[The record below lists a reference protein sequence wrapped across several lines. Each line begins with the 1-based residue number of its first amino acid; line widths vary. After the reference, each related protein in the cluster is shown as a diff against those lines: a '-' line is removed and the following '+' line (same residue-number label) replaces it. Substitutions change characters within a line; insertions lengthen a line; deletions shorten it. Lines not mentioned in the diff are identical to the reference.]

1 MGRFNKRL
9 AMLCWLTTLGVVS
22 SAGCGSDVQLE
33 ESAVI
38 ACTDDAQCPDRWVCV
53 DSTQLCSPI
62 EIAEVIP
69 ETAPVT
75 AIEDFDVTRRYL
87 RTVDFDLELI
97 DVNGSVEEPEEI
109 VLEFEYIID
118 QLGSGSAPREPE
130 WWPGTIVYE
139 EPWMVESATPQT
151 EEIVWNLVA
160 DFDAPNRDPD
170 FESVFV
176 DTSGEETL
184 DRVAIFI
191 PSMRLRARAVDR
203 SGQRS
208 AWVETPPFSLGNQV
222 PVVHGLRVVD
232 ENPSGLVPIEIE
244 LSDSSRDDVDLDV
257 FFRALP
263 EVGFRRAEI
272 VSGQQEDVVT
282 STEKRA
288 YVLVWDSTAV
298 SRADSS
304 LGQGIGDQRAE
315 VELRIRATDNP
326 IDDEVH
332 HSPWSELTITV
343 DNE

>member
-1 MGRFNKRL
+1 MGRFNTRL
-9 AMLCWLTTLGVVS
+9 AKLCWLATIGVVS
-22 SAGCGSDVQLE
+22 SAGCGSDVQVE

-87 RTVDFDLELI
+87 RSVDFDLELI
-97 DVNGSVEEPEEI
+97 DVNGSTEDPEEI

-118 QLGSGSAPREPE
+118 EVRSSSTPREPE
-130 WWPGTIVYE
+130 WWPGTIIYE

-151 EEIVWNLVA
+151 EEITWNLLA
-160 DFDAPNRDPD
+160 DFDAPDRDPD
-170 FESVFV
+170 FESVLV

-191 PSMRLRARAVDR
+191 PSMRLRTRAVDR
-203 SGQRS
+203 TGQRS

-222 PVVHGLRVVD
+222 PVVHGVRVVG
-232 ENPSGLVPIEIE
+232 ENPSGPVPIEIE
-244 LSDSSRDDVDLDV
+244 LSDSSRDEVSIDV
-257 FFRALP
+257 FFRILP

-272 VSGQQEDVVT
+272 ISGEREKVVT
-282 STEKRA
+282 STEPKA
-288 YVLVWDSTAV
+288 YVLVWDSAAA
-298 SRADSS
+298 SRVDSS
-304 LGQGIGDQRAE
+304 LGQGIGPQQAE
-315 VELRIRATDNP
+315 VELRVRATDSP
-326 IDDEVH
+326 IDGEVH
-332 HSPWSELTITV
+332 HSPWSALTVTV
-343 DNE
+343 DNN